1 MLFHIRT
8 NLDLIY
14 RLLFVGLF
22 LLFGLISLGIVLLE
36 DYAGISVIPLE
47 SALEKQALLSVLS
60 VMGILGICAALLVL
74 YFMREKRRIE
84 RREKSVAI
92 NYPERRSIDDR
103 RNSSN

>member
-14 RLLFVGLF
+14 RLLFVVLF
-22 LLFGLISLGIVLLE
+22 LLFGLTSLGIVLLE
-36 DYAGISVIPLE
+36 DYLGISIIPLE

-74 YFMREKRRIE
+74 YFMREKRRTE
-84 RREKSVAI
+84 RREKSADI
-92 NYPERRSIDDR
+92 NYPERRFIDDR